1 MTDRKNSTDG
11 NPAEDSVAA
20 DQLRAFLERIER
32 MEEEKTAIAED
43 IREIYAEAKGNG
55 YDTRALRTII
65 RLRKMDPAQ
74 RAEQEAVLDLYKQSL
89 GML

>member
-1 MTDRKNSTDG
+1 MTETASIGHNSSTKLA
-11 NPAEDSVAA
+11 AEQLLSVV
-20 DQLRAFLERIER
+20 QRIER
-32 MEEEKTAIAED
+32 LEEQKAEVADD
-43 IREIYAEAKGNG
+43 IKDVYSEAKGNG

>member
-1 MTDRKNSTDG
+1 MTEETPAIGHNSATKLA
-11 NPAEDSVAA
+11 AEQLLSVV
-20 DQLRAFLERIER
+20 QRIER
-32 MEEEKTAIAED
+32 LEEQKQEIVDD
-43 IREIYAEAKGNG
+43 IKDVYSEAKGTG

>member
-1 MTDRKNSTDG
+1 MTETASIGHNSSTKLA
-11 NPAEDSVAA
+11 AEQLLSVV
-20 DQLRAFLERIER
+20 QRIER
-32 MEEEKTAIAED
+32 LEEQRQEVADD
-43 IREIYAEAKGNG
+43 IKDVYSEAKGNG